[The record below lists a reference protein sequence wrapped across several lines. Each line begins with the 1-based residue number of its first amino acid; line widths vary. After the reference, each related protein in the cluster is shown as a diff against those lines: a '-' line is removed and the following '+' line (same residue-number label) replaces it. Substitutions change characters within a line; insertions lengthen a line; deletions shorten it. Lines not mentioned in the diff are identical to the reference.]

1 MHSSRSLLW
10 LNVCRLCVPNIISLC
25 TCLKRNALK
34 KLHLVKVDAFA
45 WYGIKI
51 HGFFFKT
58 QRIKVYTWD
67 NLDPGPRCSPWQCVR
82 ACYSCSNAR
91 APRDNHAQNGRLSCT
106 WNSVLRRTKAN
117 SKIIKPTSSLTK
129 NMSHCYSIKATYT
142 YIIDTEKWYRK
153 WPITIK
159 LLLRWFKHKLRKT
172 TKPNT
177 AGY

>member
-1 MHSSRSLLW
+1 MTKCLQIMCAKYYKLMYMFKKKCTQKTAPRQSWRICLIRHQNSR
-10 LNVCRLCVPNIISLC
+10 
-25 TCLKRNALK
+25 
-34 KLHLVKVDAFA
+34 
-45 WYGIKI
+45 
-51 HGFFFKT
+51 FFFKT
-58 QRIKVYTWD
+58 QRIKVYTRD